1 MKKAIPEYK
10 TVIYNGIQYY
20 RTRIEDADGKRVAL
34 YGKTREKLYEKVQEA
49 KRQIEEASFR
59 RETPTVKEYCE
70 KWLVMQ
76 SAHIRQTTLTDYTS
90 KVKNYIK
97 TTSEL
102 STSAEVYN
110 VLSQKVRELCDQA
123 IENAKNAKRKTVMA
137 KDF

>member
-1 MKKAIPEYK
+1 MSE
-10 TVIYNGIQYY
+10 
-20 RTRIEDADGKRVAL
+20 E
-34 YGKTREKLYEKVQEA
+34 EKVE
-49 KRQIEEASFR
+49 
-59 RETPTVKEYCE
+59 V
-70 KWLVMQ
+70 LVV
-76 SAHIRQTTLTDYTS
+76 AS